1 MYEFKNL
8 LLKYPA
14 DWFIEP
20 ETLEK
25 AKASLG
31 HIIAFYEGLGTKD
44 PEKAPLQD
52 LIKEPLSEVYTL
64 PLFSKKFCEL
74 LVDELQHMQK
84 TINFAPNPDE
94 DTLRQIPEIV
104 FNEHCPELFNSLMTV
119 VQNVVNPIFL
129 SIWNRYV
136 VDGTIQLANYNL
148 KDKKQGA

>member
-31 HIIAFYEGLGTKD
+31 HIIDFYEGLGTKD

-52 LIKEPLSEVYTL
+52 LIK
-64 PLFSKKFCEL
+64 
-74 LVDELQHMQK
+74 
-84 TINFAPNPDE
+84 
-94 DTLRQIPEIV
+94 
-104 FNEHCPELFNSLMTV
+104 
-119 VQNVVNPIFL
+119 
-129 SIWNRYV
+129 
-136 VDGTIQLANYNL
+136 
-148 KDKKQGA
+148 